1 MSKPM
6 IILLGLV
13 IFGLVLVACGSDDAT
28 PAPGATS
35 TPAPTSTPQ
44 PTATPVDV
52 GAIAS
57 GLQEALKQTVEQALA
72 QQAGDAQEP
81 ITQQDLEAL
90 VQRAVEASV
99 PEGTNPLEI
108 RRMVEEA
115 VKATAQ
121 EGLTREDVASLVA
134 EAVSEA
140 AAEGLT
146 AEDVQRIVS
155 QAVATPTPLP
165 AAAVTFEWVPPAFA
179 SGAKQGGVMPMSVLT
194 WRVEWDPH
202 QGSALT
208 TSAINSGF
216 WNQLIRFDYEDRD
229 KLMGDLVKT
238 WELTPEGGYIFKIHE
253 GATFLDGETVNAD
266 DVKWSLDRMVETGEG
281 IIRPKTSKLRQY
293 MESSEIVDDRTVK
306 INMKIPGSPAFLQY
320 LTVEQMKVLPKH
332 LEDAHPDPIELQEFL
347 LKTENINGS
356 GPFMFKSFQEG
367 VVTEWVRNPN
377 YWKEGMPFLDGIQMF
392 LIEDSARV
400 IASFAAGQ
408 VLMPN
413 FGDTGLGVRDLLAAD
428 KEWGDQVRLHWLG
441 DTNLDVFIVNFE
453 VPPFDDPKVRSAL
466 YIGMDRLAHIDTL
479 LVGRGKFGTPFFPGT
494 WMTPSDE
501 VVGTWPGFR
510 YVDKHTGEPVL
521 VPYGRDDVVK
531 DPRDIAKAKALL
543 EEAGYTE
550 DNPLKIT
557 YNAFNLSFHKSV
569 AQFAQQMFKGFGL
582 QAELNVL
589 DVASGFG
596 AIRKGDYQLFH
607 LTQANDVL
615 DADDVFVRL
624 YLPGGTPTWK
634 TISLP
639 GIADFYDR
647 SSRESDFDERQRLIW
662 QAGDVLRKGEMNQ
675 LGIAW
680 IDRYASPVNVQVQN
694 FRPGRLLGENYI
706 HESIWLSDPS
716 KHADFQ

>member
-550 DNPLKIT
+550 DNPLKLT
-557 YNAFNLSFHKSV
+557 FNNFSLAYHSTV
-569 AQFAQQMFKGFGL
+569 AQFLQQQFKTFGVETTLEPRDVSTGF
-582 QAELNVL
+582 AE
-589 DVASGFG
+589 S
-596 AIRKGDYQLFH
+596 IKGNYQVFH
-607 LTQANDVL
+607 ITRSTHIIDSDELLLGN
-615 DADDVFVRL
+615 
-624 YLPGGTPTWK
+624 YLPGGVPIWK
-634 TISLP
+634 NIEIPRVTEIFEL
-639 GIADFYDR
+639 
-647 SSRESDFDERQRLIW
+647 SSRESDPGARQNLIW
-662 QAGDVLRKGEMNQ
+662 EAGEILRQGELSM

-680 IDRYASPVNVQVQN
+680 IDRYALPVNTKVK
-694 FRPGRLLGENYI
+694 NYHVGKI
-706 HESIWLSDPS
+706 QFANLVHESIWLDDPS
-716 KHADFQ
+716 EFR